1 MALKE
6 SNKNRKKVVTEALLD
21 TDVETHE
28 TTISAVKELADIN
41 NKITVA
47 NTKWIL
53 TGVTIGVLL
62 LLSIL

>member
-21 TDVETHE
+21 TVVETHE
-28 TTISAVKELADIN
+28 TTIAAVKELVDIN

-62 LLSIL
+62 LLLIL